1 MAPAICALH
10 WSGQVL
16 PGPCPFLAARA
27 SPACP
32 VQLAGRMQLQAGHSS
47 RQAGRQRGEEPL
59 ASQEG
64 AGKSTTHELRPSPVQ
79 CSWGVL
85 PFVPWVP
92 REKEGRLCSAHRASH
107 HIHSFAVISCSE
119 SRDLGE
125 HVSVGRVHSA
135 GEGTVSSCSV
145 TCTLLWSL

>member
-10 WSGQVL
+10 RSGQVL

-32 VQLAGRMQLQAGHSS
+32 LQLAGRMQLLAGRSS
-47 RQAGRQRGEEPL
+47 RQAGSAERSHLPPRRGQGRTPV
-59 ASQEG
+59 
-64 AGKSTTHELRPSPVQ
+64 THELRPSPVQ

-92 REKEGRLCSAHRASH
+92 REKGRETLLRPQNKPS
-107 HIHSFAVISCSE
+107 HSFLRSDE
-119 SRDLGE
+119 SRDLWE
-125 HVSVGRVHSA
+125 HVSVGRAHSA